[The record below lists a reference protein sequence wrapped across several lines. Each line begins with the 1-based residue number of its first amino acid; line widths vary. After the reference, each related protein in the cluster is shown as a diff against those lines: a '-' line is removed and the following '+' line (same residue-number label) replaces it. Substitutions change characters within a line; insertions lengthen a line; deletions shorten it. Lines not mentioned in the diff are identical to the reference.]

1 MKESHM
7 QTDRE
12 VDHPA
17 ATGVVPS
24 YGISHA
30 TGSDVLD
37 AWLVDRVVR
46 EQLLFTHETAWQT
59 DKRLADIPADALSAS
74 SSLSWASVAV
84 LTVRGL
90 LVRVVIRSSGECRVH
105 IFARQYSAGDF
116 EAAIAQMKGWLVPV
130 TDDEPGQVAFGFR
143 YRSTEGQRYY
153 QRKLDV
159 PAWDDIRPNY
169 AGAVAQRIDA
179 LMMRTQPAEGGA
191 LILLHGVPGTGKT
204 YVVRA
209 LARAWRAWCHC
220 EYIAD
225 PEAFF
230 GDAEYMMHVLL
241 EGDDDL
247 DDDDG
252 DESKLWRLLVIEDAG
267 ELLVRD
273 AKVQQ
278 GQGLSRLLNMS
289 EGLIGQGL
297 RVMTLISTNDRI
309 ERLNEAVSRP
319 GRMAAEVEFTTLS
332 RDECAA
338 WLDARGVQQKAAR
351 SMTLAELF
359 AAGEGRMI
367 AGRPARSIGFRTGGQ
382 DGNHN

>member
-1 MKESHM
+1 M
-7 QTDRE
+7 QINRDIDQRA
-12 VDHPA
+12 PI
-17 ATGVVPS
+17 GVVPS

-46 EQLLFTHETAWQT
+46 DQLLFTHEAAWQT

-74 SSLSWASVAV
+74 ASLSWASVAV
-84 LTVRGL
+84 LPVRGL
-90 LVRVVIRSSGECRVH
+90 LVRVVIRSSGECRMH

-130 TDDEPGQVAFGFR
+130 ADDEPGQVAFGFR

-169 AGAVAQRIDA
+169 AAAVAERIDA
-179 LMMRTQPAEGGA
+179 LMTRTQPAEGGA

-247 DDDDG
+247 DDDDDR
-252 DESKLWRLLVIEDAG
+252 DESKRWRLLVIEDAG

-297 RVMTLISTNDRI
+297 HVMTLISTNDRI

-319 GRMAAEVEFTTLS
+319 GRMAAEVEFTPLS
-332 RDECAA
+332 SHECAA
-338 WLDARGVQQKAAR
+338 WLDAHSAEQKAAGA
-351 SMTLAELF
+351 MTLAELF
-359 AAGEGRMI
+359 AAAEGRQI
-367 AGRPARSIGFRTGGQ
+367 AGRPARPLGFRTGGLH
-382 DGNHN
+382 GNNN

>member
-1 MKESHM
+1 M
-7 QTDRE
+7 QTERDL
-12 VDHPA
+12 DQQA

-46 EQLLFTHETAWQT
+46 ERLLFTHEVSWQT

-74 SSLSWASVAV
+74 ATLSWASVAV

-116 EAAIAQMKGWLVPV
+116 EAAVAQMKGWLVPV
-130 TDDEPGQVAFGFR
+130 ADDEPGQVSFGFR

-169 AGAVAQRIDA
+169 AAAVAARIDA
-179 LMMRTQPAEGGA
+179 LMTRTQPAEGGA

-247 DDDDG
+247 DDDDDR
-252 DESKLWRLLVIEDAG
+252 DESKRWRLLVIEDAG

-319 GRMAAEVEFTTLS
+319 GRMAAEVEFTPLS
-332 RDECAA
+332 FEECSA
-338 WLDARGVQQKAAR
+338 WLEAHSADQNAAGA
-351 SMTLAELF
+351 MTLAELF
-359 AAGEGRMI
+359 AAAEGRQI
-367 AGRPARSIGFRTGGQ
+367 AGRPPRPLGFRTGGLH
-382 DGNHN
+382 GHNN